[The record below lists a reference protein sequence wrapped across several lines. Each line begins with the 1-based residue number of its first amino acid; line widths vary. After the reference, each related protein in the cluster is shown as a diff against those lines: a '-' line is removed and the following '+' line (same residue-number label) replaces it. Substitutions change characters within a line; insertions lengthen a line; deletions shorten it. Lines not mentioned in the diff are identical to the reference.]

1 MIRHNNIKAVLT
13 INEGTLI
20 SGSSYAV
27 TEPVSLGDAKSFLRL
42 TTSASDTLIQSLITG
57 SRVLIEKYL
66 NRSLIPRTLQIEC
79 SHDGQYPL
87 ELPYGPVV
95 QTATDVFSIASVF
108 YRFGDRQAWTDVST
122 SINDLFEF
130 TSLNNCSLIG
140 NQGQYRIQY
149 TCAALTGE
157 IFNTAIKQQVTF
169 LYQNRGDE
177 QLYQVGGSRMPTAN
191 VCDIVKN
198 TLAGQSRMTWL
209 G

>member
-20 SGSSYAV
+20 SGTSYAI
-27 TEPVSLGDAKSFLRL
+27 TEPLSLADAKSFLRL

-87 ELPYGPVV
+87 ELPYGPVT
-95 QTATDVFSIASVF
+95 QTATDVFNITSVF
-108 YRFGDRQAWTDVST
+108 YRFGDRQDWTDIT
-122 SINDLFEF
+122 SNINDLFEL

-140 NQGQYRIQY
+140 NCGQYRIQY
-149 TCAALTGE
+149 SCDALQGE
-157 IFNTAIKQQVTF
+157 IFKTAIKQQVTF
-169 LYQNRGDE
+169 LYENRGDE
-177 QLYQVGGSRMPTAN
+177 QIYQIGGSRMPSAI